1 MQFKRRLVSV
11 SLKITYVLIKDIIL
25 FFQLFLTNSLSL
37 SISKNKTQVL
47 NPRAGHKGG
56 GCTFQVCVPKWGGP
70 IPVGSAKRRCAKRA
84 GSFIAGAEEAGQEL
98 PSGLGIFHLAT

>member
-47 NPRAGHKGG
+47 NLR
-56 GCTFQVCVPKWGGP
+56 
-70 IPVGSAKRRCAKRA
+70 
-84 GSFIAGAEEAGQEL
+84 
-98 PSGLGIFHLAT
+98 GIFKTTFLVFILFLLLTFKLLYILNIFIKYL